1 MKSLTKSIALALLAG
16 SVTLVSAQ
24 STAMPPCG
32 LLPFSAFD
40 RDGSGAISEQ
50 EFDAVRAERR
60 AARAAEGRAMRN
72 APYAPAFSEFDLDG
86 DGQLSPDELTAGQTA
101 QMQKRFA
108 TGGPGMNRG
117 PGMGRGAGWGRNMP
131 SFAEFDLDGD
141 GVMVED
147 EFIEARG
154 RRISER
160 ARQGY
165 PMRGLGS
172 APPFTAVDRDG
183 DGQVTPEEFSLAQ
196 ALHRQNRFQ

>member
-1 MKSLTKSIALALLAG
+1 MKRLTKSIALALLAG

-24 STAMPPCG
+24 STALPPRG
-32 LLPFSAFD
+32 PLPFSAYD
-40 RDGSGAISEQ
+40 SDGSGAISEQ

-101 QMQKRFA
+101 QMQKWFA
-108 TGGPGMNRG
+108 TRGSGPGKDRD
-117 PGMGRGAGWGRNMP
+117 AGWGRNMP

-141 GVMVED
+141 GVLVED

-154 RRISER
+154 QRISER

-165 PMRGLGS
+165 RMRGLS
-172 APPFTAVDRDG
+172 NAQPFSAVDRDG
-183 DGQVTPEEFSLAQ
+183 DGLVTPEEFSLAQ
-196 ALHRQNRFQ
+196 ALHQQNRFR

>member
-24 STAMPPCG
+24 STALPPRG
-32 LLPFSAFD
+32 PLPFSAYD
-40 RDGSGAISEQ
+40 SDGSGAISEQ

-72 APYAPAFSEFDLDG
+72 APYAPAFSEFDRDG
-86 DGQLSPDELTAGQTA
+86 DGQLSPDELTAGQTT

-108 TGGPGMNRG
+108 TRGSGMQWGPGQ
-117 PGMGRGAGWGRNMP
+117 GRGGGWGRNMP

-141 GVMVED
+141 GVLVED

-154 RRISER
+154 QRISER

-165 PMRGLGS
+165 RMRGLS
-172 APPFTAVDRDG
+172 NAQPFSEVDRDG